1 MEPGFLQIA
10 RLAYLAPMELLA
22 STEPSDFIC
31 WFFPI
36 WGLLT
41 IWISRGDNT
50 PNFDIV
56 TCKELRVVDKDGK
69 LRINASTSEDGQASV
84 QLFDNDG
91 KLRIDV
97 STFADGQTSVRWL
110 DKDGKLRIK
119 AGTRADG
126 RASVYWF
133 DKDGELR
140 IDVSTSANG
149 EASVRWFDK
158 DGETRINA
166 GTLADGTV
174 VLPTEDRKKSG
185 GWFVARLAQSSRWN
199 LVFCKSQDWRTLRR
213 WNYKHKLTN

>member
-1 MEPGFLQIA
+1 MSASFLVA
-10 RLAYLAPMELLA
+10 RLAYLASMELLA

-91 KLRIDV
+91 KLRI
-97 STFADGQTSVRWL
+97 
-110 DKDGKLRIK
+110 K

-174 VLPTEDRKKSG
+174 VLPTEDCKK
-185 GWFVARLAQSSRWN
+185 
-199 LVFCKSQDWRTLRR
+199 
-213 WNYKHKLTN
+213 

>member
-1 MEPGFLQIA
+1 MSASFLVA
-10 RLAYLAPMELLA
+10 RLAYLASMELLA

-69 LRINASTSEDGQASV
+69 LRI
-84 QLFDNDG
+84 
-91 KLRIDV
+91 
-97 STFADGQTSVRWL
+97 
-110 DKDGKLRIK
+110 K

-140 IDVSTSANG
+140 IDVSTFADG
-149 EASVRWFDK
+149 QASVRWLDK

-174 VLPTEDRKKSG
+174 VLPTEDRKK
-185 GWFVARLAQSSRWN
+185 
-199 LVFCKSQDWRTLRR
+199 
-213 WNYKHKLTN
+213 